1 MWCVLARNRNKR
13 AILSRSSVAA
23 YFLFSWNVYLFG
35 LFLCFC
41 VFFLSRHLMLL
52 FFSLGLW
59 LWLKAGTQCQP
70 QLIYKLKQSISVQIK
85 WIFCFIC
92 HYLIRNKHAA
102 LYIDEP
108 VVHRRRRT
116 PTWDESSE
124 WNISKYVQVYYINR
138 QPNDGIYIC
147 CGGKVAWQIFSL
159 IPAEI
164 EPNKLRASQQF
175 FFFCSVMK

>member
-41 VFFLSRHLMLL
+41 VFFFLSSSHASL
-52 FFSLGLW
+52 FLSWASALTQSWYTVLASINLQTQTIDLCANKMNFLFYLSLFD
-59 LWLKAGTQCQP
+59 K
-70 QLIYKLKQSISVQIK
+70 KQTCRTGAAAHQHEMRAANE
-85 WIFCFIC
+85 IF
-92 HYLIRNKHAA
+92 RN
-102 LYIDEP
+102 
-108 VVHRRRRT
+108 
-116 PTWDESSE
+116 
-124 WNISKYVQVYYINR
+124 VQVYYINR

-164 EPNKLRASQQF
+164 EPNKLRARQQF